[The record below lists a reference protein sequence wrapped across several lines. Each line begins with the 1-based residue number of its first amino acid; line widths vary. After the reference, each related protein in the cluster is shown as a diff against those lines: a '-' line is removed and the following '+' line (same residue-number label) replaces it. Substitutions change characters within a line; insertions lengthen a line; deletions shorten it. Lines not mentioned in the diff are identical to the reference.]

1 MLWKLRKKGE
11 TMLDL
16 YVNVK
21 NSIIGLE
28 SALRIAISNANNFN
42 TPGFK
47 YTFASFT
54 TVYSEAIRGGTETKN
69 PLSVGS
75 SMTLGSTTIDFS
87 QGNLSLGTEM
97 DNAIVGEGFF
107 ILSNSAVEFDDSSP
121 KVYTRAGRFQTDAN
135 NEYLTD
141 AFGRKV
147 FGYPLDASGNIVG
160 SELVPIQTDGH
171 TDIGFTDNG
180 VLVSNYQES
189 IENDDVDAT
198 PMYQLALT
206 TFQNKQGLV
215 PARGGAYANT
225 ISAGDELPIST
236 SGGEIGDSGSTYGD
250 IVPDSLESANV
261 DVAKVALDMNLL
273 NRGFSAVQGVID
285 DITKILQNLIQKIG
299 GG

>member
-1 MLWKLRKKGE
+1 
-11 TMLDL
+11 MLDL
-16 YVNVK
+16 YVNSK
-21 NSIIGLE
+21 NALIGLE

-54 TVYSEAIRGGTETKN
+54 TVYSEAMQGGTITKN
-69 PLSVGS
+69 PLNTGA
-75 SMTLGSTTIDFS
+75 SMTLGATSIDFS
-87 QGNLSLGTEM
+87 QGNISLGTEM
-97 DNAIVGEGFF
+97 DTAIVGEGFF
-107 ILSNSAVEFDDSSP
+107 MLSNSSVEFDGSSP
-121 KVYTRAGRFQTDAN
+121 KVYSRAGRFQTDSN
-135 NEYLTD
+135 NKYLTD

-147 FGYPLDASGNIVG
+147 FGFELDDSGNIV
-160 SELVPIQTDGH
+160 SDELVPIETDGS
-171 TDIGFTDNG
+171 TDIGFIDG
-180 VLVSNYQES
+180 GILVSNYSAS
-189 IENDDVDAT
+189 IENEDVDRE

-215 PARGGAYANT
+215 PVRGGAYKNT
-225 ISAGDELPIST
+225 ISAGDELDIKV
-236 SGGEIGDSGSTYGD
+236 SGAEIGDTGNTYGD
-250 IVPDSLESANV
+250 IIPNSLESANI